1 MFALPIRCDN
11 DKLYFIFVLPKATN
25 SQLNLPHGIKKTENA
40 MKRTKNKNRVA
51 QKKRSSYESVES
63 VLRPEESL

>member
-11 DKLYFIFVLPKATN
+11 DNYIFVLPKATN
-25 SQLNLPHGIKKTENA
+25 SQLNLPHGIKKNR
-40 MKRTKNKNRVA
+40 KRNEKNEKQKPSSSEETIQLRV
-51 QKKRSSYESVES
+51 RIES